1 MCVDWSMLVT
11 FARISALGL
20 RLGGIL
26 FEKKS
31 EFLVE
36 YLMVA

>member
-20 RLGGIL
+20 RSGGIL
-26 FEKKS
+26 FEKKK
-31 EFLVE
+31 
-36 YLMVA
+36 